1 MPICDATFRSGM
13 MCPMRVIGNPGIFM
27 SHTCVDLIFL
37 PSGRLTVSGFVANRL
52 FSTST
57 PSITKMDIAPV
68 SATARFVAMVITFRY
83 CGFGLPYKILANA
96 ANDVSCGI
104 SFWLLLV
111 AKFDVTTVALSLS
124 ATVTRLITSVG
135 SGK

>member
-1 MPICDATFRSGM
+1 
-13 MCPMRVIGNPGIFM
+13 MCPVRVIGNPGIFM
-27 SHTCVDLIFL
+27 SHTCVNLIFL
-37 PSGRLTVSGFVANRL
+37 PSGRLTVSGFVAICL

-83 CGFGLPYKILANA
+83 CGVGSPYKILANA
-96 ANDVSCGI
+96 ATNVGCNGL
-104 SFWLLLV
+104 FLQLPV
-111 AKFDVTTVALSLS
+111 AKLDMTTSGSSSSASVTTLM
-124 ATVTRLITSVG
+124 TSVG

>member
-1 MPICDATFRSGM
+1 MTLGCR
-13 MCPMRVIGNPGIFM
+13 
-27 SHTCVDLIFL
+27 
-37 PSGRLTVSGFVANRL
+37 
-52 FSTST
+52 
-57 PSITKMDIAPV
+57 TK
-68 SATARFVAMVITFRY
+68 
-83 CGFGLPYKILANA
+83 YKFLANA
-96 ANDVSCGI
+96 ANDVNCGI